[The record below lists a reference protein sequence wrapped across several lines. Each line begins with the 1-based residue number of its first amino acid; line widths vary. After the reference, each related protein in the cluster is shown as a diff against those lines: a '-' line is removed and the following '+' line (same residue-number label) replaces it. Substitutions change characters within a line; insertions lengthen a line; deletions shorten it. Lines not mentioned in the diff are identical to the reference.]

1 MNRSFRGCSWA
12 LSPRPFS
19 SCSPSP
25 FCSHPGALQGS
36 NVGRANAIPCFSASR
51 ELTVSGAGQESTE
64 VLGCRAWRPLPEQIF
79 VGCWEEVAP
88 GRLGSDQ
95 VKNQRRLFP
104 DLVPALTGMVL

>member
-1 MNRSFRGCSWA
+1 M
-12 LSPRPFS
+12 
-19 SCSPSP
+19 
-25 FCSHPGALQGS
+25 
-36 NVGRANAIPCFSASR
+36 
-51 ELTVSGAGQESTE
+51 
-64 VLGCRAWRPLPEQIF
+64 LGCRAWRPLPEQIF